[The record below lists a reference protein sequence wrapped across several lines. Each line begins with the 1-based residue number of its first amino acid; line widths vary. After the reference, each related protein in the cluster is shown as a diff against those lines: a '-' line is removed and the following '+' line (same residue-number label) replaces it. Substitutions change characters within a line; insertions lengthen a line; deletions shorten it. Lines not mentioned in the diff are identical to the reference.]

1 MDHPVSYQP
10 APRTASTSAAARIS
24 SFFQSPLRKS
34 ASKGDL
40 SSASRFRSAARPG
53 SSGSGSAPTS
63 ASAFAASIGASR
75 SFHTAGHGPSSSGGS
90 QNPSYRVPP
99 PREPH
104 DYADFY
110 VPYHGPISPRPGG
123 GAAQFEVLEL
133 DQGSPRRGPALPPKD
148 DRPAGRL
155 GGPYGKSARHS
166 RTSSAGTPQKGA
178 LRSDG
183 FGVEGLGIGN
193 APSLPPGAAGRTSEL
208 QRGDLGRSDDANE
221 RLERFF
227 QHGAASGD
235 RTGSPTDRFR
245 PALGFGLPT
254 AYVHGGNTPRLC
266 DSPPTRMGHISG
278 LPSLMRADYQETEL
292 RRRDGTAMQ
301 SSSSQPHL
309 QQPFSY
315 RGAAAV
321 PRAHGNAPPTS
332 VPSSD
337 QDDSPTLPSDRFTP
351 ERRTVGLAP
360 SISSNEGGSAGWT
373 SAFEGGN
380 RSAATSMTSL
390 RAPSMA
396 AHGSLQGQPKRL
408 LSQSSGDALASGPA
422 SRPRARTASSSDV
435 RARAAQVIGPHEA
448 PARVAPPAVAGRGQP
463 TAPAAQ
469 VTPPTMWQ
477 QGAPLLSPIAASTL
491 GESSS
496 PGPSSQHQRPSSR
509 PEEVVAASELRDLVL
524 TAEARKKYRLLQQLH
539 LDEANAHAPEHGW
552 YDANSGCERVL
563 MPRPKLKNRTSID
576 GSSDTHSR
584 RSTYASVERNRPRP
598 RDSDPKTQHLRRKT
612 ESNPD
617 IAAQA
622 LAQERLA
629 HNAASVPT
637 RRRAH
642 TDASPPLVQ
651 APFFHHRAAPLPPP
665 AFPPQDDRACSP
677 MRSCHPRAS
686 GTIEVDGAHVWPR
699 KTPTP
704 TSAGM
709 LVNPLEASP
718 DLETVIAQGIALD
731 RDREQWRREYARSI
745 GGHEHRRSRSQDRRS
760 SSSSTRPRNRR
771 FHWDQSEPLPADAG
785 SVAQR
790 GTLELPRSS
799 TAQPPRQRTLRYV
812 RSSPQ
817 LGEKERERFEPR
829 APSPPSPVPTS
840 FQALSPFRGGRKRA
854 QSMGDD
860 GRNKQRDSGWSG
872 VFRKRRSRAPTPSS
886 PVLGSPRTDRDH
898 SRVVSASLATQ
909 RRMRNSASWDKAVV
923 AAEQPLHIHASRR
936 QSWRPSSSVGG
947 RSTPAQDRAD
957 RTVRAQLVFDEPV
970 IIGRQPGFDGRAEEP
985 SSTGLTRSA
994 SDSSGVFRFP
1004 SSGPAPSTPGTSYGV
1019 AFSSPRP
1026 DISDNPTPLMA
1037 PLRTGAHPTSPT
1049 YHRPKNSADLR
1060 TLLAEAGAQR
1070 ASTEPAH
1077 SRSGSGNVKRA
1088 SHEQHEEVRR
1098 LSQSSPP
1105 LAPKRTSSLGRRAAA
1120 AMAAEVRVRKAS
1132 QSTPA
1137 SAGPSGETP
1146 KLAPALFLPPQSPTL
1161 PVDTTIADSPF
1172 PNQSLPVPPRKVK
1185 SSSSSMD
1192 SRTPEPASMPTFE
1205 SGTFGT
1211 PYVDAGAAA
1220 ATSYAAAPISTP
1232 TLGTSASRQAN
1243 ASYFAEARGTPPQV
1257 VRSPLAG
1264 TQRTPRQNTSPHSRW
1279 SPSSA
1284 QRSPRSRGLD
1294 PNVAARR
1301 HRAGLSASSSDS
1313 SHSNRSHLPHELWTA
1328 DDDPDAFSQLFL
1340 RRQPEH
1346 EAMLGVV
1353 VPRERAVSASS
1364 QGAESGHC
1372 DVSPTRPR
1380 ADSERSK
1387 ADSELQEGI
1396 ATPQQALLRTPRL
1409 GDRSVSPRS
1418 PFYSSG
1424 DEAQETT
1431 FMAQMTPGERY
1442 RAALGV
1448 RRDSDT
1454 VSTLVQHY
1462 LSPEARARL
1471 SPSTTPFADNSK
1483 LSSPARLGRVSAELP
1498 PARRVLQTQRSLNA
1512 LDAHKSPS
1520 PELLTPSATIDFDD
1534 YVAPRSS
1541 SDQLASAR
1549 RSSFLAPPSPRR
1561 GSVGEDDGRV
1571 SMDSMGSYGVS
1582 PFVRPQVWPDPP
1594 RSPGGARVFP

>member
-1 MDHPVSYQP
+1 
-10 APRTASTSAAARIS
+10 
-24 SFFQSPLRKS
+24 
-34 ASKGDL
+34 
-40 SSASRFRSAARPG
+40 
-53 SSGSGSAPTS
+53 
-63 ASAFAASIGASR
+63 
-75 SFHTAGHGPSSSGGS
+75 
-90 QNPSYRVPP
+90 
-99 PREPH
+99 
-104 DYADFY
+104 
-110 VPYHGPISPRPGG
+110 
-123 GAAQFEVLEL
+123 
-133 DQGSPRRGPALPPKD
+133 
-148 DRPAGRL
+148 
-155 GGPYGKSARHS
+155 
-166 RTSSAGTPQKGA
+166 
-178 LRSDG
+178 
-183 FGVEGLGIGN
+183 
-193 APSLPPGAAGRTSEL
+193 
-208 QRGDLGRSDDANE
+208 
-221 RLERFF
+221 
-227 QHGAASGD
+227 
-235 RTGSPTDRFR
+235 
-245 PALGFGLPT
+245 
-254 AYVHGGNTPRLC
+254 
-266 DSPPTRMGHISG
+266 
-278 LPSLMRADYQETEL
+278 
-292 RRRDGTAMQ
+292 
-301 SSSSQPHL
+301 
-309 QQPFSY
+309 
-315 RGAAAV
+315 
-321 PRAHGNAPPTS
+321 
-332 VPSSD
+332 
-337 QDDSPTLPSDRFTP
+337 
-351 ERRTVGLAP
+351 
-360 SISSNEGGSAGWT
+360 
-373 SAFEGGN
+373 
-380 RSAATSMTSL
+380 
-390 RAPSMA
+390 
-396 AHGSLQGQPKRL
+396 
-408 LSQSSGDALASGPA
+408 
-422 SRPRARTASSSDV
+422 
-435 RARAAQVIGPHEA
+435 
-448 PARVAPPAVAGRGQP
+448 
-463 TAPAAQ
+463 
-469 VTPPTMWQ
+469 
-477 QGAPLLSPIAASTL
+477 
-491 GESSS
+491 
-496 PGPSSQHQRPSSR
+496 
-509 PEEVVAASELRDLVL
+509 
-524 TAEARKKYRLLQQLH
+524 
-539 LDEANAHAPEHGW
+539 
-552 YDANSGCERVL
+552 
-563 MPRPKLKNRTSID
+563 
-576 GSSDTHSR
+576 
-584 RSTYASVERNRPRP
+584 
-598 RDSDPKTQHLRRKT
+598 
-612 ESNPD
+612 
-617 IAAQA
+617 
-622 LAQERLA
+622 
-629 HNAASVPT
+629 
-637 RRRAH
+637 
-642 TDASPPLVQ
+642 
-651 APFFHHRAAPLPPP
+651 
-665 AFPPQDDRACSP
+665 
-677 MRSCHPRAS
+677 
-686 GTIEVDGAHVWPR
+686 
-699 KTPTP
+699 
-704 TSAGM
+704 
-709 LVNPLEASP
+709 
-718 DLETVIAQGIALD
+718 
-731 RDREQWRREYARSI
+731 
-745 GGHEHRRSRSQDRRS
+745 
-760 SSSSTRPRNRR
+760 
-771 FHWDQSEPLPADAG
+771 
-785 SVAQR
+785 
-790 GTLELPRSS
+790 
-799 TAQPPRQRTLRYV
+799 
-812 RSSPQ
+812 
-817 LGEKERERFEPR
+817 
-829 APSPPSPVPTS
+829 
-840 FQALSPFRGGRKRA
+840 
-854 QSMGDD
+854 
-860 GRNKQRDSGWSG
+860 
-872 VFRKRRSRAPTPSS
+872 
-886 PVLGSPRTDRDH
+886 
-898 SRVVSASLATQ
+898 
-909 RRMRNSASWDKAVV
+909 
-923 AAEQPLHIHASRR
+923 
-936 QSWRPSSSVGG
+936 
-947 RSTPAQDRAD
+947 
-957 RTVRAQLVFDEPV
+957 
-970 IIGRQPGFDGRAEEP
+970 
-985 SSTGLTRSA
+985 
-994 SDSSGVFRFP
+994 
-1004 SSGPAPSTPGTSYGV
+1004 
-1019 AFSSPRP
+1019 
-1026 DISDNPTPLMA
+1026 MA

-1284 QRSPRSRGLD
+1284 QRSPRSRGLDPNVAARRHRAGLSASSSDSSHSNRSHLPHELWTADDFD